1 MNKTMKF
8 MRLAAATLAVAAFAS
23 CERENTS
30 GPDYT
35 DPEPLENAIYFD
47 GTVTDIKTVLEDE
60 ATGTLWLCAEEGVT
74 TLGEI
79 EGTEYVRIIM
89 GGGESDDNTYRIDL
103 KAAPA
108 GFSLLYSKEGE
119 TAVEVSAEDNS
130 AITEGSLSLTLNGE
144 NSATIDFRMT
154 LTDGKAF
161 SGNALWSGLT
171 MAPEELS
178 YPEKANTIVVNGAE
192 TAVGTAFADSYEG
205 SVLITAGLT
214 ATDSYDELLA
224 GDFVQ
229 TMMLP
234 QFLNQEINLKEE
246 LITIYYTLQNLTA
259 APLTSDMLDE
269 GKVRIDMDEES
280 GECSLLL
287 AIRLNDGTEIGV
299 NATATLSDPTPEE
312 GNTITVDNAT
322 EPVRAAFYMDMPMEG
337 TNYVYLYFTASEVY
351 YLDEMLELA
360 TGYFCLA
367 MNEDDLTGNEI
378 DLTSTDKYF
387 YLAYMDQMTGE
398 MSYAMQGDSEGTTG
412 TMSVSRSGSDPASFT
427 AEISVTFGD
436 GKEVAVSFDGTAVSG
451 DYVPEEPNEFTY
463 DGTTEAIQSVL
474 VDKSDAVLWHIYV
487 SEVGG
492 LEYVSEFEDMGAI
505 HISIPAEAVNG
516 EAAGFSTYKEMK
528 IEFSGNTWQFPDMGT
543 VTVSL
548 EGDQIVL
555 DFTTYGDLIGHYSG
569 TAVVVE

>member
-30 GPDYT
+30 GPDHT

-130 AITEGSLSLTLNGE
+130 AISEGSLSLTLNGE

-171 MAPEELS
+171 MEPEELS
-178 YPEKANTIVVNGAE
+178 YPEKANTIVVNGTE

-322 EPVRAAFYMDMPMEG
+322 EPVRAAFYMDMAMEG

-367 MNEDDLTGNEI
+367 MNEEDLTGNEI

-516 EAAGFSTYKEMK
+516 EAAGFSTYKDMK
-528 IEFSGNTWQFPDMGT
+528 IEFSGNTWQFPDTGT

-569 TAVVVE
+569 TVTVIE

>member
-30 GPDYT
+30 GPDHT

-130 AITEGSLSLTLNGE
+130 AISEGSLSLTLNGE

-178 YPEKANTIVVNGAE
+178 YPEKANTIVVNGTE

-322 EPVRAAFYMDMPMEG
+322 EPVRAAFYMDMAMEG

-367 MNEDDLTGNEI
+367 MNEDDLTGSEI

-516 EAAGFSTYKEMK
+516 EAAGFSTYKDMK
-528 IEFSGNTWQFPDMGT
+528 IEFSGNTWQFPDTGT

-569 TAVVVE
+569 TVTVIE

>member
-178 YPEKANTIVVNGAE
+178 YPEKANTIVVNGTE

-205 SVLITAGLT
+205 SVLVTAGLT
-214 ATDSYDELLA
+214 VTDSYDELLA

-322 EPVRAAFYMDMPMEG
+322 EPVRAAFYMDMAMEG
-337 TNYVYLYFTASEVY
+337 SNYVYLYFTASEVY

-474 VDKSDAVLWHIYV
+474 VNKSDAVLWHIYV

-516 EAAGFSTYKEMK
+516 EAAGFSTYKDMK

>member
-1 MNKTMKF
+1 

-178 YPEKANTIVVNGAE
+178 YPEKANTIVVNGTE

-205 SVLITAGLT
+205 SVLVTAGLT
-214 ATDSYDELLA
+214 VTDSYDELLA

-322 EPVRAAFYMDMPMEG
+322 EPVRAAFYMDMAMEG
-337 TNYVYLYFTASEVY
+337 SNYVYLYFTASEVY

-474 VDKSDAVLWHIYV
+474 VNKSDAVLWHIYV

-516 EAAGFSTYKEMK
+516 EAAGFSTYKDMK

>member
-1 MNKTMKF
+1 

-30 GPDYT
+30 GPDHT

-89 GGGESDDNTYRIDL
+89 GEGESDDNTYRIDL

-130 AITEGSLSLTLNGE
+130 AISEGSLSLTLNGE

-178 YPEKANTIVVNGAE
+178 YPEKANTIVVNGTE

-322 EPVRAAFYMDMPMEG
+322 EPVRAAFYMDMAMEG

-412 TMSVSRSGSDPASFT
+412 TMSVSRSDSDPASFT

-516 EAAGFSTYKEMK
+516 EAAGFSTYKDMK
-528 IEFSGNTWQFPDMGT
+528 IEFSGNTWQFPDTGT

-569 TAVVVE
+569 TVTVIE

>member
-178 YPEKANTIVVNGAE
+178 YPEKVNTIVVNGTE

-214 ATDSYDELLA
+214 VTDSYDELLA

-299 NATATLSDPTPEE
+299 NASATLSDPTPEE

-322 EPVRAAFYMDMPMEG
+322 EPVRAAFYMDMAMEG

>member
-1 MNKTMKF
+1 

-178 YPEKANTIVVNGAE
+178 YPEKVNTIVVNGTE

-214 ATDSYDELLA
+214 VTDSYDELLA

-299 NATATLSDPTPEE
+299 NASATLSDPTPEE

-322 EPVRAAFYMDMPMEG
+322 EPVRAAFYMDMAMEG

>member
-30 GPDYT
+30 GPDHT

-89 GGGESDDNTYRIDL
+89 GEGESDDNTYRIDL

-130 AITEGSLSLTLNGE
+130 AISEGSLSLTLNGE

-178 YPEKANTIVVNGAE
+178 YPEKANTIVVNGTE

-322 EPVRAAFYMDMPMEG
+322 EPVRAAFYMDMAMEG

-412 TMSVSRSGSDPASFT
+412 TMSVSRSDSDPASFT

-516 EAAGFSTYKEMK
+516 EAAGFSTYKDMK
-528 IEFSGNTWQFPDMGT
+528 IEFSGNTWQFPDTGT

-569 TAVVVE
+569 TVTVIE

>member
-30 GPDYT
+30 GPDHT

-89 GGGESDDNTYRIDL
+89 GRGESDDNTYRIDL

-178 YPEKANTIVVNGAE
+178 YPEKANTIVVNGTE

-322 EPVRAAFYMDMPMEG
+322 EPVRAAFYMDMAMEG
-337 TNYVYLYFTASEVY
+337 SNYVYLYFTASEVY

-516 EAAGFSTYKEMK
+516 EAAGFSTYKDMK

>member
-30 GPDYT
+30 GPDHT

-130 AITEGSLSLTLNGE
+130 AISEGSLSLTLNGE

-178 YPEKANTIVVNGAE
+178 YPEKANTIVVNGTE

-214 ATDSYDELLA
+214 VTDSYDELLA

-246 LITIYYTLQNLTA
+246 LITNYYTLQNLTA
-259 APLTSDMLDE
+259 APL
-269 GKVRIDMDEES
+269 
-280 GECSLLL
+280 
-287 AIRLNDGTEIGV
+287 
-299 NATATLSDPTPEE
+299 
-312 GNTITVDNAT
+312 
-322 EPVRAAFYMDMPMEG
+322 
-337 TNYVYLYFTASEVY
+337 
-351 YLDEMLELA
+351 
-360 TGYFCLA
+360 
-367 MNEDDLTGNEI
+367 
-378 DLTSTDKYF
+378 
-387 YLAYMDQMTGE
+387 
-398 MSYAMQGDSEGTTG
+398 
-412 TMSVSRSGSDPASFT
+412 
-427 AEISVTFGD
+427 
-436 GKEVAVSFDGTAVSG
+436 
-451 DYVPEEPNEFTY
+451 
-463 DGTTEAIQSVL
+463 
-474 VDKSDAVLWHIYV
+474 
-487 SEVGG
+487 
-492 LEYVSEFEDMGAI
+492 
-505 HISIPAEAVNG
+505 
-516 EAAGFSTYKEMK
+516 
-528 IEFSGNTWQFPDMGT
+528 
-543 VTVSL
+543 
-548 EGDQIVL
+548 
-555 DFTTYGDLIGHYSG
+555 
-569 TAVVVE
+569 